1 MQSKYYP
8 IEAFLAC
15 LKGKY
20 KIPLLIYLKHGPKR
34 YTQVRKKFPQCS
46 ERILIKQLKELVN
59 EKIVDKTITG
69 KKAPLTTNYCLSEY
83 GFSLCNIIQDMWEWG
98 EAHHKNKS
106 LSFSKN

>member
-8 IEAFLAC
+8 IEVFFSC

-34 YTQVRKKFPQCS
+34 YNRIRKKFPQSS

-59 EKIVDKTITG
+59 EKILVKNITG
-69 KKAPLTTNYCLSEY
+69 VKPPLKAEYHLSEY
-83 GFSLCNIIQDMWEWG
+83 GFSLCSIVQDMWDWG
-98 EAHHKNKS
+98 ERHSH
-106 LSFSKN
+106 LL